1 MSGRGTLRRFG
12 VFGDRQAGIKACR
25 PCRPI
30 AKNIGLGALILVA
43 GGVAA
48 MLLARAIEKG
58 DVNFHVVAPGILY
71 RSGHMAPEHMSEIV
85 RRYKLKTIVN
95 LRTDVK
101 FAAAGLREKAWVE
114 ERGLRYVYLP
124 VGSTADL
131 PQVQEF
137 LEIVTRPE
145 NQPVLTH
152 CHHGKDRTGVL
163 VAAYRICV
171 EGWSAQK
178 AGDEMIG
185 LGASRHFYER
195 HLPLLR
201 TLEKT
206 DWRGAVAPRRSHQ

>member
-1 MSGRGTLRRFG
+1 MAKRIRWRRVLG
-12 VFGDRQAGIKACR
+12 PGILLC
-25 PCRPI
+25 
-30 AKNIGLGALILVA
+30 LA
-43 GGVAA
+43 GG
-48 MLLARAIEKG
+48 LAICALERAPQEEVS
-58 DVNFHVVAPGILY
+58 DVHVVASGVLY
-71 RSGHMAPEHMSEIV
+71 RSGHLGPADLAKTI
-85 RRYKLKTIVN
+85 RRYRLKTVVN
-95 LRTDVK
+95 LREDVK
-101 FAAAGLREKAWVE
+101 FASVGLDEKAWVE

-131 PQVQEF
+131 SQVQEF
-137 LEIVTRPE
+137 LEIVARPE

-201 TLEKT
+201 TLEKM
-206 DWRGAVAPRRSHQ
+206 DWRGAVAPRRSNQ